1 VGIDYVA
8 HVPQFHEFIHFQL
21 HGNFDNYIPPGN
33 SMFVRAFNSI
43 IPQTAQEFEQL
54 QQQVAEL
61 QRLAQ
66 EQAVREDM
74 LRAELA
80 NQSAVAQ
87 PNQSAAVQQL
97 QEVDQLESFR
107 QYQAWQAEMSE
118 PQNLKAMPEQSFEQE
133 LQDLRHKIDI
143 LEQNKTFFKKP

>member
-1 VGIDYVA
+1 
-8 HVPQFHEFIHFQL
+8 
-21 HGNFDNYIPPGN
+21 
-33 SMFVRAFNSI
+33 
-43 IPQTAQEFEQL
+43 
-54 QQQVAEL
+54 
-61 QRLAQ
+61 
-66 EQAVREDM
+66 M

-87 PNQSAAVQQL
+87 PVQQL

-107 QYQAWQAEMSE
+107 QYQAAEMSK
-118 PQNLKAMPEQSFEQE
+118 PQNLEAMPEQSFEQE

>member
-87 PNQSAAVQQL
+87 QL

-118 PQNLKAMPEQSFEQE
+118 PQNLEAMPEQSFEQE

>member
-80 NQSAVAQ
+80 NQSQA
-87 PNQSAAVQQL
+87 NQSAAVQL
-97 QEVDQLESFR
+97 EGDQLESFR
-107 QYQAWQAEMSE
+107 QYQAWQAEMSK
-118 PQNLKAMPEQSFEQE
+118 PQNLEAMPEQSFEQE